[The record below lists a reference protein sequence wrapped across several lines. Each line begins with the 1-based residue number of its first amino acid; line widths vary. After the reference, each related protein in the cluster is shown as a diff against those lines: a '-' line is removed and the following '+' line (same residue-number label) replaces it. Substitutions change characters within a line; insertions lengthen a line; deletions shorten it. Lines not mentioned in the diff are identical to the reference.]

1 MIEEKYRRLSLSEQ
15 EMFSRVVNR
24 LLSSTFLLVDEY
36 DPAEG
41 ITRVSREYLF
51 VERNF
56 ELFREYLSMSGF
68 HLERDT
74 AYGVIYLT
82 SSYDGSRV
90 HFDKLTT
97 VMIYTLRMI
106 YEEERAK
113 LTLTKEVIITT
124 ADLVQKMIIAGAVNK
139 KPANIQLHQALRKLA
154 RFRIIQKL
162 DGVLEAPG
170 TRFLILP
177 TILFVVSNEQISNM
191 EKLVEQKEAENEEDP
206 DIESGMDEEADYEE
220 A

>member
-1 MIEEKYRRLSLSEQ
+1 MIEEKYRHLSLTEQ

-24 LLSSTFLLVDEY
+24 LLSHTFLLVEEY
-36 DPAEG
+36 DVSEG
-41 ITRVSREYLF
+41 ISRVNREYLF

-56 ELFREYLSMSGF
+56 ELFREYLEMSGF

-74 AYGVIYLT
+74 SYGVIYL
-82 SSYDGSRV
+82 SSGYDNSRV

-113 LTLTKEVIITT
+113 LTLAKEVIITT
-124 ADLVQKMIIAGAVNK
+124 SELVQKMIIAGAVKK
-139 KPANIQLHQALRKLA
+139 KPANVQLHQALRNLI

-162 DGVLEAPG
+162 DGSPEAPG
-170 TRFLILP
+170 TRLLILP
-177 TILFVVSNEQISNM
+177 TILFVVSNEQIANM
-191 EKLVEQKEAENEEDP
+191 EKLVEQKEAEGEDGP
-206 DIESGMDEEADYEE
+206 DTEPDEEAEYEDT
-220 A
+220 

>member
-1 MIEEKYRRLSLSEQ
+1 MIEEKYLHLSLSEQ
-15 EMFSRVVNR
+15 EQFAKVVNR
-24 LLSSTFLLVDEY
+24 LLSNTFLLVEEY

-41 ITRVSREYLF
+41 TTRVNREYLF

-56 ELFREYLSMSGF
+56 ELIREYLGMSGF
-68 HLERDT
+68 RLERDT
-74 AYGVIYLT
+74 TYGVIYLS

-97 VMIYTLRMI
+97 VMIYTLRLI

-113 LTLTKEVIITT
+113 LTLAKEVIITI
-124 ADLVQKMIIAGAVNK
+124 ADLVQKMLITGAVKK
-139 KPANIQLHQALRKLA
+139 KPANVLLHQSLRTLS

-162 DGVLEAPG
+162 DGSWEAPQ
-170 TRFLILP
+170 TRLLILP

-191 EKLVEQKEAENEEDP
+191 EKLVEQKESESEGFEE
-206 DIESGMDEEADYEE
+206 ELDEEVEYEE
-220 A
+220 T